1 MSNFS
6 NVFKALRI
14 RDNLTQEELAIKLG
28 VSRSTIGMYEQGKR
42 EPGIEGLEAIADFFN
57 VNMNDLTGN
66 TSDEEYYDN
75 LQIRQISQL
84 IFENKELLKLF
95 KVAKNISEEDLP
107 ALTEIAKR
115 LVKQ

>member
-6 NVFKALRI
+6 NAFKALRI

-42 EPGIEGLEAIADFFN
+42 EPGIEGLESIADFFN
-57 VNMNDLTGN
+57 VDMNDLTGAN
-66 TSDEEYYDN
+66 NDNDYYDN

-84 IFENKELLKLF
+84 IHENKELLKLF
-95 KVAKNISEEDLP
+95 KVAKNISEDDLP
-107 ALTEIAKR
+107 ALTEIAKK
-115 LVKQ
+115 LVKE